1 MNRLRMMLLMLAT
14 ALPGVVC
21 AVEVKPEEMADAGQF
36 MEARFDV
43 KAMAEPVFSFVY
55 DGKPSKDFLK
65 DWTFKSETVSLDEF
79 RKQTVLTYTDPAA
92 KLEVKCTAVQWLNF
106 PVVEWTVYLKN
117 ASDVHSP
124 MIEHLRAMNTTIR
137 QPAAESIV
145 LHHIRGDD
153 CSPNSYAVKQTDIPA
168 GSKMKFAPAGGRPS
182 SVEWPYYNFDIA
194 EKGFLITI
202 GWPGQWSAEFS
213 RDEAGLCLNAGQE
226 DTHFILLPGEEVRTP
241 LIAMM
246 FYNGDWLR
254 GQNLWRQWM
263 LKCNFPKDHGKPIK
277 TPFLAG
283 CSSHFY
289 EEMAKAD
296 EQSQKTFIDGYIKHG
311 IKLDYWWMDAGWYV
325 GAFEKGWHAAA
336 GTWEIDRRPHR
347 FPNGL
352 RPISDY
358 AHSKGIDIIVWF
370 EPERVMPATWLV
382 ENHPEWLLG
391 ALLNLGDPECRN
403 WLVNHIDKI
412 ITDEGIDLYRQD
424 YNIDPL
430 GHWRGNDAQDRQ
442 GITENKYVVGYL
454 AYWDELLKR
463 HPGMLI
469 DSCASGGR
477 RNDLETMRRSVP
489 LYRSDYIL
497 EPVGNQGITYGL
509 SLWLPFYGTG
519 YNLPV
524 PLTEYCRRSTMAP
537 AQVSLFDI
545 RAKLDVELVMK
556 LHNEWLEIA
565 PDYFG
570 DYYPLTPYNIDE
582 TAWIAWQFNR
592 PDVKSG
598 NICAFRRSKCH
609 FRSAEL
615 KLYGLDSNA
624 QYLIENT
631 DTNQPVTKTGAELM
645 EKGLV
650 VEIPDQPGAVIVKY
664 SWVQA
669 ETLTLNGN

>member
-1 MNRLRMMLLMLAT
+1 MSISRIVSLLCMAVM
-14 ALPGVVC
+14 PGLLY
-21 AVEVKPEEMADAGQF
+21 AVEVKPGEMAEAGQF
-36 MEARFDV
+36 MEARFDA
-43 KAMAEPVFSFVY
+43 KAIADPVFSFDY
-55 DGKPSKDFLK
+55 GGRSSKDFLK
-65 DWTFKSETVSLDEF
+65 NWTFESKTVSLDDF
-79 RKQTVLTYTDPAA
+79 RKQTTLIYTDPAT
-92 KLEVKCTAVQWLNF
+92 KLEVKCVAVQWLNF
-106 PVVEWTVYLKN
+106 PAVEWTVYLKN
-117 ASDVHSP
+117 TSDVNSP
-124 MIEHLRAMNTTIR
+124 MIEHLRAINAMIG
-137 QPAAESIV
+137 QSEKDPIV
-145 LHHIRGDD
+145 LHYNRGDD
-153 CSPNSYAVKQTDIPA
+153 CSPNSYAVKQSDLA
-168 GSKMKFAPAGGRPS
+168 VGSQLQFVPAGGRPS
-182 SVEWPYYNFDIA
+182 SFEWPYYNFKIA
-194 EKGFLITI
+194 DKGFLLAI
-202 GWPGQWSAEFS
+202 GWPGQWSAKFA
-213 RDEAGLCLNAGQE
+213 RDNAGLHLNAGQE
-226 DTHFILLPGEEVRTP
+226 TTHFVLLPGEEVRTP

-246 FYNGDWLR
+246 FYQGDWIG

-263 LKCNFPKDHGKPIK
+263 LKFNFPKDHGKQVS

-296 EQSQKTFIDGYIKHG
+296 EQSQKTFIDAYLKYG
-311 IKLDYWWMDAGWYV
+311 IKLDYWWMDAGWYA
-325 GAFEKGWHAAA
+325 GAYEKGWHAAA

-358 AHSKGIDIIVWF
+358 AHSKDIDIIVWF
-370 EPERVMPATWLV
+370 EPERVMPGTWLA

-391 ALLNLGDPECRN
+391 ALLNLGNQDCWN
-403 WLVNHIDKI
+403 WLVNHIDKFL
-412 ITDEGIDLYRQD
+412 TDEGIDLYRQD
-424 YNIDPL
+424 FNIDPL
-430 GHWRGNDAQDRQ
+430 GHWRGNDTEDRQ
-442 GITENKYVVGYL
+442 GMTENKYVVGYL

-477 RNDLETMRRSVP
+477 RNDLETMRRAIP

-497 EPVGNQGITYGL
+497 EPVGNQGQTYGL
-509 SLWLPFYGTG
+509 SLWLPFYGAG

-524 PLTEYCRRSTMAP
+524 PLTEYCRRSTMCP
-537 AQVSLFDI
+537 ANVSLFDI

-615 KLYGLDSNA
+615 KLFGLDPNA

-664 SWVQA
+664 SLVQA
-669 ETLTLNGN
+669 KNPTLNGN